1 MTSGNNSLLTLFSNG
16 VFYFSQVFF
25 VRMTDWGGFSEAEL
39 RHLRSG
45 GDSSPP
51 KPKTAPKTATTPK
64 SNPKKALAARKTTKP
79 KSQKKDQA
87 MLPTKQKPESEPVET
102 QDPPE
107 MNVRKWIFFILFKP
121 QAVGILLEIIV

>member
-1 MTSGNNSLLTLFSNG
+1 
-16 VFYFSQVFF
+16 
-25 VRMTDWGGFSEAEL
+25 MTDWGGFSEAEL

-79 KSQKKDQA
+79 KSQKTDQAA

-102 QDPPE
+102 QEPPE
-107 MNVRKWIFFILFKP
+107 VNVSVNPHAARSTILVK
-121 QAVGILLEIIV
+121 EINKKTLFLGF

>member
-1 MTSGNNSLLTLFSNG
+1 MISGNNSLLTFFSNG

-79 KSQKKDQA
+79 KSQKTDQAA

-102 QDPPE
+102 QEPTE
-107 MNVRKWIFFILFKP
+107 INVRKNCFILFNL
-121 QAVGILLEIIV
+121 QAVGI